1 MKTIWYKSLL
11 LSASLFALLSSCS
24 KEDNATPTTPT
35 TTDKTSGFVASTI
48 AYSPSGSSYFAG
60 YFDGIP
66 SGQIDL
72 TQKTSFKFISPV
84 ATYKNAFFS
93 QATDGTTGLSKLVV
107 DATGKIVV
115 KGNIPTTSYIGGV
128 KIINETLGV
137 YAEQST
143 AGKLFTFDPS
153 TMTKTGEI
161 DMTGAKIIDTNDAN
175 LYYNMVYR
183 ASDNRLFAPLYT
195 SNSKTSQYYD
205 ATSIYVEVINL
216 TTKKREKTIEFA
228 NAMDPYQRGSL
239 NPLIDETGNIYFLT
253 QGSYGLDGK
262 VGPNAPVS
270 SKPQIIKIPAGTT
283 EFDASYRFNP
293 VTALGFPNLIVQI
306 AVGGVY
312 DKNGIAYAC
321 VTAGE
326 YPARVTELITK
337 FAQGKATAAE
347 QAELYQLVIY
357 GSNYKWVKLDLNAKT
372 ATAIPGMPFTA
383 GFSYPNSY
391 KYDDKLYFQMLNDA
405 EKVNGF
411 YEYNPADGSAKSLF
425 NITAGGV
432 AVGLVKLSQ

>member
-1 MKTIWYKSLL
+1 MKTSRICLL
-11 LSASLFALLSSCS
+11 LLCLVSLAVVNSCTT
-24 KEDNATPTTPT
+24 DTDTTPA
-35 TTDKTSGFVASTI
+35 TTDKTSGFITSTV
-48 AYSPSGSSYFAG
+48 AYSPSGSTYFAG
-60 YFDGIP
+60 YFDGMP

-72 TQKTSFKFISPV
+72 TQKTAFKYIYPI

-93 QATDGTTGLSKLVV
+93 QATDGTMGITKLMV
-107 DATGKIVV
+107 DAAGKIIA
-115 KGNIPTTSYIGGV
+115 KGNIPTASYIGGLT
-128 KIINETLGV
+128 IINDNLGV

-143 AGKLFTFDPS
+143 SGKLFTFDPS

-161 DMTGAKIIDTNDAN
+161 DMTGAKVFDTNDAN

-195 SNSKTSQYYD
+195 SNSKTPQYYD

-216 TTKKREKTIEFA
+216 STKKREKTIEFS
-228 NAMDPYQRGSL
+228 NAMDPFQRGML
-239 NPLIDETGNIYFLT
+239 NPLIDETGNIFFLT

-262 VGPNAPVS
+262 VGPTAPVS

-283 EFDASYRFNP
+283 DFDPSYRFNP

-306 AVGGVY
+306 AVGGIY

-337 FAQGKATAAE
+337 YAQGKATSAE
-347 QAELYQLVIY
+347 IAELYQLVIY

-372 ATAIPGMPFTA
+372 VTAIPDMPFTA
-383 GFSYPNSY
+383 GFSYPSSY
-391 KYDDKLYFQMLNDA
+391 KYDGKLYFQMFNDTD
-405 EKVNGF
+405 KINGF
-411 YEYNPADGSAKSLF
+411 YEFDPASGSAKSLF
-425 NITAGGV
+425 NVTAGGV
-432 AVGLVKLSQ
+432 CTNLVKLTP

>member
-1 MKTIWYKSLL
+1 MKTAWHKAFFI
-11 LSASLFALLSSCS
+11 SASLLTLVSAC
-24 KEDNATPTTPT
+24 KKDDDTPATPT
-35 TTDKTSGFVASTI
+35 TTDKTAGFIATTI
-48 AYSPSGSSYFAG
+48 AYASTGSSYFAG
-60 YFDGIP
+60 YFDAAP

-72 TQKTSFKFISPV
+72 TQKTAFKFISPIT
-84 ATYKNAFFS
+84 TYKNAFFS

-115 KGNIPTTSYIGGV
+115 KGNIPTTSYLGGV
-128 KIINETLGV
+128 IIINETLGV

-175 LYYNMVYR
+175 LYYNLVYR

-195 SNSKTSQYYD
+195 SNSKTSQFYD
-205 ATSIYVEVINL
+205 ATSVYVEVINL
-216 TTKKREKTIEFA
+216 TTKKREKTIEMA

-262 VGPNAPVS
+262 VGPTAPVA

-283 EFDASYRFNP
+283 EFDPSYRFNP
-293 VTALGFPNLIVQI
+293 VTAVGFPNLVVQI
-306 AVGGVY
+306 AVGGIY

-326 YPARVTELITK
+326 YPARVTELLAKYAT
-337 FAQGKATAAE
+337 GKATTAE
-347 QAELYQLVIY
+347 INELYQLVIY
-357 GSNYKWVKLDLNAKT
+357 GSNYKWVKLDLSAKT
-372 ATAIPGMPFTA
+372 ATVIPGMPFTA

-391 KYDDKLYFQMLNDA
+391 KYDNKLYFQMFNDTD
-405 EKVNGF
+405 KTNGF
-411 YEYNPADGSAKSLF
+411 YEFNPADGSAKSMF

-432 AVGLVKLSQ
+432 AVGLVKLQP